1 MIRAAS
7 GTVTDLEGAMRRR
20 DLIKAIAGAAAAWP
34 TAALAQTYPSR
45 PITML
50 VPFAAGGAFDVMGRI
65 LATRMSEILG
75 QQVIIDN
82 ATGAAGIIGVS
93 RVANAAPDGY
103 TFLFGSI
110 GTHAYNQT
118 IYKKPRYNAVTD
130 FTPVTLFAEQ
140 PMVLNARRDFPADD
154 LPAFIAYVKANSA
167 KLQFGSAGAGTTTHL
182 GCALLN
188 AAIGVNVTHV
198 PYRGGGPAANDLI
211 GGQIDYMC
219 ANMGGAV
226 PLITGKRVKAIAT
239 LSRARSPLL
248 PELLTA
254 HEQALADFDVVTWNA
269 FFLPKGAPAEVVRKL
284 NDATSQAMDTP
295 AIRSRMHDIGVTGVA
310 PERRSPEYL
319 AKFVVDEIAR
329 WAGPI
334 KENGLQVD

>member
-1 MIRAAS
+1 
-7 GTVTDLEGAMRRR
+7 MRRR
-20 DLIKAIAGAAAAWP
+20 DFITAIIGAAWAWP
-34 TAALAQTYPSR
+34 VAAGAQTYPSR
-45 PITML
+45 PIVMV

-65 LATRMSEILG
+65 VAARMSEILG
-75 QQVIIDN
+75 QQVLVEN
-82 ATGAAGIIGVS
+82 TTGAAGIIGVN

-103 TFLFGSI
+103 TFLLGSI

-118 IYKKPRYNAVTD
+118 IYKKPRYNAVAD
-130 FTPVTLFAEQ
+130 FAPVALFAEQ
-140 PMVLNARRDFPADD
+140 PMVLNARKD
-154 LPAFIAYVKANSA
+154 LPAGSLPEFIAYAKANSR

-182 GCALLN
+182 GCVLLN

-226 PLITGKRVKAIAT
+226 PLILGKQVKAIAT
-239 LSRARSPLL
+239 LTRDRSPIMPDLA
-248 PELLTA
+248 TA
-254 HEQALADFDVVTWNA
+254 HEQGLIDFDVNTWNA
-269 FFLPKGAPAEVVRKL
+269 FFLPKGTPAAIVKKL
-284 NDATSQAMDTP
+284 SEATSQAMDSP
-295 AIRSRMHDIGVTGVA
+295 AVQSRMRDLGVTGVA

-329 WAGPI
+329 WADPI
-334 KENGLQVD
+334 KAHGLQLD

>member
-1 MIRAAS
+1 
-7 GTVTDLEGAMRRR
+7 MRRR
-20 DLIKAIAGAAAAWP
+20 DFIQAI
-34 TAALAQTYPSR
+34 AALAAARSTAAQAQAYPSR
-45 PITML
+45 PITMV

-65 LATRMSEILG
+65 LAARMSELLG
-75 QQVIIDN
+75 QQVIVEN
-82 ATGAAGIIGVS
+82 ATGAAGIIGVN
-93 RVANAAPDGY
+93 RVVNAAADGY

-130 FTPVTLFAEQ
+130 FSPVALFAEQ
-140 PMVLNARRDFPADD
+140 PMVLNARKDFPSKD
-154 LPAFIAYVKANSA
+154 LPEFFAYLRANSA

-188 AAIGVNVTHV
+188 AAIGVSVTHV

-226 PLITGKRVKAIAT
+226 PLIVGKQVKAIAT
-239 LSRARSPLL
+239 LSRGRSSLL
-248 PELLTA
+248 PDLPSA
-254 HEQALADFDVVTWNA
+254 HEQGLADFDVVTWNA
-269 FFLPKGAPAEVVRKL
+269 FFLPKGAPADIVKRLNEV
-284 NDATSQAMDTP
+284 TSEAMDTP
-295 AIRSRMHDIGVTGVA
+295 AIKNRMHEIGVTGVA

-319 AKFVVDEIAR
+319 AKFVVDEIDR

-334 KENGLQVD
+334 KANGLQVD